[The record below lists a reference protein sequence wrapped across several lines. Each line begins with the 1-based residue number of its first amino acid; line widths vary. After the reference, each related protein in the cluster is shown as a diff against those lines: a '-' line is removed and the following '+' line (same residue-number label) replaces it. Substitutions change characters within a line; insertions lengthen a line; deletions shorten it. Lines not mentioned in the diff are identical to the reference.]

1 MKIKKCLAKAI
12 LLYFSL
18 SYSSVVAQIIPDN
31 SLPNNSRV
39 IEQNNSTL
47 IEGGTTEG
55 SNLFHSFEQFSI
67 PTQGTA
73 YFNNTGNIQNIFS
86 RITGLSA
93 SSIDGLIK
101 ANGGAN
107 LFLINRNGIILGSN
121 ASLNIGGSFIATT
134 ASSLNFADGRKFSLP
149 SDQATPL
156 LTVSVPIGLNFE
168 SSSGA
173 VTVQN
178 TGHNLEEPT
187 FSPILGNSGSNGLKV
202 QPGKTLA
209 LVGSDL
215 KLDGGILNAQEG
227 RIELGSIN
235 NGLVNLSSTS
245 SGWALNYEGGTS
257 YKDISLIQK
266 SLLDTSGFVGGEIQL
281 AGRQIGIYD
290 GSVILIK
297 NLASQISG
305 SLNIKASESLEVK
318 GIFPSGKVTS
328 TISTQNLGSGFGG
341 NIAISTKQ
349 LNLQEGGKITTVSF
363 AKGKSGDI
371 TINASDFLKVA
382 DYVPSDPRL
391 FSSLASGAFSS
402 GATGNLTIN
411 TGTLNIQN
419 GGNVATSS
427 LNSGDAGNL
436 TVNAT
441 NLVEVSGRVPLIL
454 RPSDLSSG
462 AYSSGNSGILTINTS
477 QLLVKNGGVVG
488 SSTLATG
495 NAGSLIIKAS
505 DSVDLI
511 GTVPGLKDN
520 PSLITSSSDNFG
532 EGVKQLLRLPS
543 EPSGASGDLTIDT
556 KRLSITDGAQLSVRN
571 DGAQN
576 AGNIQISAKSI
587 NLNNTSSITA
597 ATKSGEGGNISL
609 DSQNLQLS
617 NSFITASAG
626 ETGNG
631 GNINV
636 NTDLLSTLQ
645 GSKIAADAFSGVGGN
660 VKINTQGLFRSPDS
674 QITATSQLGING
686 TVQINTLT
694 NNFTQAVVNLP
705 TNVVN
710 AMGLVAQ
717 TCAGAGS
724 SLSEGS
730 SFVVTGS
737 GLPPRPTEPLKVPA
751 VIANVTDTEVSQDEA
766 ETHQATVNSEKG
778 VSDPILQE
786 AQGWIVNSQGQ
797 VILTAQS
804 NINPNIYSLNSVT
817 CYAP

>member
-1 MKIKKCLAKAI
+1 MQKTKIAG
-12 LLYFSL
+12 FSKF
-18 SYSSVVAQIIPDN
+18 V
-31 SLPNNSRV
+31 
-39 IEQNNSTL
+39 
-47 IEGGTTEG
+47 
-55 SNLFHSFEQFSI
+55 
-67 PTQGTA
+67 
-73 YFNNTGNIQNIFS
+73 
-86 RITGLSA
+86 
-93 SSIDGLIK
+93 
-101 ANGGAN
+101 
-107 LFLINRNGIILGSN
+107 RN
-121 ASLNIGGSFIATT
+121 
-134 ASSLNFADGRKFSLP
+134 
-149 SDQATPL
+149 
-156 LTVSVPIGLNFE
+156 
-168 SSSGA
+168 
-173 VTVQN
+173 
-178 TGHNLEEPT
+178 
-187 FSPILGNSGSNGLKV
+187 
-202 QPGKTLA
+202 
-209 LVGSDL
+209 
-215 KLDGGILNAQEG
+215 
-227 RIELGSIN
+227 
-235 NGLVNLSSTS
+235 
-245 SGWALNYEGGTS
+245 
-257 YKDISLIQK
+257 
-266 SLLDTSGFVGGEIQL
+266 
-281 AGRQIGIYD
+281 AG
-290 GSVILIK
+290 
-297 NLASQISG
+297 
-305 SLNIKASESLEVK
+305 
-318 GIFPSGKVTS
+318 
-328 TISTQNLGSGFGG
+328 
-341 NIAISTKQ
+341 
-349 LNLQEGGKITTVSF
+349 
-363 AKGKSGDI
+363 
-371 TINASDFLKVA
+371 
-382 DYVPSDPRL
+382 
-391 FSSLASGAFSS
+391 LASGAFSS
-402 GATGNLTIN
+402 GATGNLTID

-441 NLVEVSGRVPLIL
+441 NLVEVSGRVPLLL

-477 QLLVKNGGVVG
+477 QLLVKDGGVVG

-495 NAGSLIIKAS
+495 NAGSLIIKAF

-511 GTVPGLKDN
+511 GTVSGLKDN

-631 GNINV
+631 GNINI

-705 TNVVN
+705 TNVVD

-717 TCAGAGS
+717 TCAVTGS

-737 GLPPRPTEPLKVPA
+737 GLPPRPTDPLKVPA

-766 ETHQATVNSEKG
+766 ETHQATVNSEKE

-797 VILTAQS
+797 VILTAQF
-804 NINPNIYSLNSVT
+804 NINPNISSLNSVT